1 MNIQLERCGAAL
13 NLTETDKLFNMSVC
27 IDTLGIAHRMLMQGG
42 GDCRHIHSYCECDPS
57 RQRCRQHFSE
67 VTWVTWS

>member
-27 IDTLGIAHRMLMQGG
+27 KDTLGIAHRMLMQGG
-42 GDCRHIHSYCECDPS
+42 GDCKAY
-57 RQRCRQHFSE
+57 
-67 VTWVTWS
+67 T